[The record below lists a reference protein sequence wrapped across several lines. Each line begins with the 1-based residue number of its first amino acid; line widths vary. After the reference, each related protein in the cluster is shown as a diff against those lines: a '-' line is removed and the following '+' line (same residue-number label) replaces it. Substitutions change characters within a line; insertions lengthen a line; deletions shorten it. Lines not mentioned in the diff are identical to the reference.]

1 MRLEDKVTFI
11 SGAGGGMGRIAALMF
26 GQEGSKI
33 VANDYRADAV
43 EETAQMVR
51 DAGGEAIAVPGDVAV
66 PADVERAI
74 AAGEEA
80 FGLINVLYNNAG
92 IMPDEDESVLDLQED
107 VWRRVL
113 DVNAKGVAL
122 CCQYG
127 IPALLRAGGGSIVNI
142 ASFVALVGCTVP
154 QDAYT
159 ASKGAVLALT
169 QSLAV
174 QFGPKG
180 IRTNAISPGPILT
193 PLLDQLLS
201 DPDKRALR
209 LNRIPMGRFGKPE
222 DVVYAGIYLASD
234 ESTWVNG
241 ANLVVDGGITIN
253 YF

>member
-1 MRLEDKVTFI
+1 
-11 SGAGGGMGRIAALMF
+11 MGRVAALMF
-26 GQEGSKI
+26 AREGAKI

-43 EETAQMVR
+43 EETVQLVR
-51 DAGGEAIAVPGDVAV
+51 DAGGEAIAVPGDVSVAV
-66 PADVERAI
+66 DVKRAI

-92 IMPDEDESVLDLQED
+92 IMPDGDESVLDLEED
-107 VWRRVL
+107 VWQRVA
-113 DVNAKGVAL
+113 DVNVKGVAL

-127 IPALLRAGGGSIVNI
+127 IPALLRAGGGAIVNI

-193 PLLDQLLS
+193 PLLDELLS

-209 LNRIPMGRFGKPE
+209 LNRIPMGRFGQAE
-222 DVVYAGIYLASD
+222 DIVYAAMYLASD

-241 ANLVVDGGITIN
+241 ANLVVDGGITVN